1 MCWEGP
7 VSAEGLC
14 RGGTDLAL
22 PQGRGG
28 VATPGRDLA
37 AMDVVHSRA
46 AIKLR
51 SCPVEGGDQGRHE
64 NRCLELIR
72 SSKEDEFDCIH

>member
-1 MCWEGP
+1 MSP
-7 VSAEGLC
+7 KGLC
-14 RGGTDLAL
+14 CGGTDLAL

-37 AMDVVHSRA
+37 AMDVVHSQA

-51 SCPVEGGDQGRHE
+51 SCPVEGGDQVFGAY
-64 NRCLELIR
+64 
-72 SSKEDEFDCIH
+72 KEQ